1 MGFSQEWEERYA
13 DNTHLSVW
21 PWSDIVSLVHRHCK
35 PLIVAKGGRV
45 LELGCGAGANIPLF
59 LALGMEYYALDGSPT
74 IVSQLH
80 QRYPDLVDNIRVGDF
95 TADQPFDGNF
105 DLVIDRASL
114 THNNTSSIKN
124 ALRISFDALKPGGV
138 FIGSDWFSTNHTDY
152 IGGEVADDK
161 HTRTNHSKGQFIGV
175 GNVHF
180 SDEAHLRDLFSKFE
194 ILFME
199 EKLTRRYEPHDNH
212 QFASWNIVARKVAK

>member
-1 MGFSQEWEERYA
+1 M
-13 DNTHLSVW
+13 
-21 PWSDIVSLVHRHCK
+21 
-35 PLIVAKGGRV
+35 

-59 LALGMEYYALDGSPT
+59 LALGMEYYALEGSPT

-80 QRYPDLVDNIRVGDF
+80 QRYPNLVDNIRVGDF
-95 TADQPFDGNF
+95 TANQPFDGNF

-124 ALRISFDALKPGGV
+124 ALRISFDALKPDGK

-152 IGGEVADDK
+152 SGGEMADDK
-161 HTRTNHSKGQFIGV
+161 YTRTSHSKGQFVGV
-175 GNVHF
+175 GRVHF
-180 SDEAHLRDLFSKFE
+180 SDEAHLLDLFSKFE

-199 EKLTRRYEPHDNH
+199 EKITRRHEPKDNH
-212 QFASWNIVARKVAK
+212 QFASWNLVAKKI